1 MPGFSELQFGVI
13 SVPITCKGR
22 ILRHP
27 HPVIAPG
34 VIAWNRNKSTSLH
47 TRRATANSSPH
58 ICSCTLVVY
67 QSMKRLATHPMEI
80 ALSDLHSSKTEGCI
94 HQTSPFLWANHYSPE
109 LVSLVA
115 VGSSG
120 LCGAAFGTVK
130 SSLSSL
136 HLHSTSPSYHS
147 NPRTRPQITGL
158 PLQQDTLTSRVSFY
172 CIHLTV
178 TLAYFR

>member
-67 QSMKRLATHPMEI
+67 QSMKRLATRISIPARLKDAFTKRHR
-80 ALSDLHSSKTEGCI
+80 L
-94 HQTSPFLWANHYSPE
+94 PFLWANHYSPE

-147 NPRTRPQITGL
+147 NPRTRPQVTGL